1 MNIKHVRP
9 RLSLGALVVVA
20 LVASVTLY
28 VGSVGAQPNATRGA
42 AAGKVNVA
50 FLIATTSAG
59 YPRGVLNAANKAAKK
74 NNVAITV
81 FDAQFNPQKQFAQC
95 QDAIARKTFQ
105 VIVTLPAASPA
116 MVPCARLAKAAG
128 IPLISTDTPIG
139 SNLTTGKPTVPGVT
153 SQVLVPA
160 ITAFASLKSSVQSAC
175 TRQGGGSNCHVGFI
189 MGVKALAL
197 TTPASKLLRSWV
209 KQAGG
214 VYVGEAEGFYQR
226 GGGLKV
232 MQDLLQK
239 DPGLNVVVSMSDDM
253 AIGAEI
259 AMKAA
264 GKTAG
269 TDVLVLTQGGSY
281 QGVARL
287 RAGTWYATSVVN
299 AESEGG
305 IPIEFAAKLAAG
317 KNVPSYVNSTTAGCT
332 PQIINKAALAKLPKF
347 KGTFPA

>member
-1 MNIKHVRP
+1 MKLMQMRHSFLAAVT
-9 RLSLGALVVVA
+9 VVA
-20 LVASVTLY
+20 LGLALSACG
-28 VGSVGAQPNATRGA
+28 GSKKA
-42 AAGKVNVA
+42 AAPPAAPVKVA

-59 YPRGVLNAANKAAKK
+59 YPRGVLTAAKAAAKK

-95 QDAIARKTFQ
+95 QDAIAQKTFK

-128 IPLISTDTPIG
+128 IPLISTDTPVG
-139 SNLTTGKPTVPGVT
+139 SDLKSGKPSVPGV
-153 SQVLVPA
+153 SAQVLIPA
-160 ITAFASLKSSVQSAC
+160 ITAFASLKDSVLSAC
-175 TRQGGGSNCHVGFI
+175 KAVGGTCHVGFI
-189 MGVKALAL
+189 EGVKALAL
-197 TTPASKLLRSWV
+197 TTPASGLMHAWV

-239 DPGLNVVVSMSDDM
+239 DSGLNVVVSMSDDM
-253 AIGAEI
+253 ALGAEV
-259 AMKAA
+259 AMKAV
-264 GKTAG
+264 GKVPG
-269 TDVLVLTQGGSY
+269 KDILVLTQGGSFP
-281 QGVARL
+281 GVARL

-299 AESEGG
+299 AYSEGG
-305 IPIEFAAKLAAG
+305 VPIQLAAKLAAG
-317 KNVPSYVNSTTAGCT
+317 QKVPSYVNSTTAGGT
-332 PQIINKAALAKLPKF
+332 AQIINKAVLAKMPTF